1 MNSDL
6 LVRMANEIGAFFDGE
21 VGEETPQAVLAHIK
35 RYWDPRMRV
44 RIVEHLRAGG
54 AGLTEH
60 ARAAIELLARE
71 TSENRSSPRD

>member
-6 LVRMANEIGAFFDGE
+6 LVRMANEIGAFFETE
-21 VGEETPQAVLAHIK
+21 VGEQTPQAVLAHIK
-35 RYWDPRMRV
+35 RYWDPRMRT
-44 RIVEHLRAGG
+44 RIVEHLLAGG

-71 TSENRSSPRD
+71 MSEKLSPSRG